1 MSRRRANLCESEATY
16 IVSGQPGIHCE
27 TQAQK
32 PKQQYSRGREKRI
45 RSQRLGWVMFC
56 LMRTKTWIPY
66 PAQNKLDIVSDIAY
80 KPNIWEVDQGLCK
93 HLN

>member
-56 LMRTKTWIPY
+56 LMNKDMDSIP
-66 PAQNKLDIVSDIAY
+66 ST
-80 KPNIWEVDQGLCK
+80 E
-93 HLN
+93 